1 MTQEGKGTTGGRRAL
16 GAQEEGRE
24 TGINNL
30 SLYEIDKMEVIILF
44 TWYKI
49 NSTELACHVMVQ
61 EMYRQ

>member
-1 MTQEGKGTTGGRRAL
+1 MTQEGKGTTCGRRVL

-30 SLYEIDKMEVIILF
+30 SLYEIDKMEVINLF

-61 EMYRQ
+61 EMDRQ